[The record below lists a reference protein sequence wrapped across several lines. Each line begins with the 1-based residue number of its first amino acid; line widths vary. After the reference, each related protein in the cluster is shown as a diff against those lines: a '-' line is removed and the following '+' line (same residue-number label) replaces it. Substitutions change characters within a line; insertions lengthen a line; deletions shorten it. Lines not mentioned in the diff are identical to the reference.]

1 MGSPSSRL
9 SDRIADR
16 LLARIA
22 SGEWPVGTQLPG
34 ERTLADSMGVSRVS
48 VRAALQALKTQGFL
62 DAVQGGGTRVVATD
76 AALDSGLAALVRV
89 SRDNLF
95 DLAEIR
101 GILETWAAARA
112 AIHAGPDNLA
122 ELDAVIEMSE
132 QDVATGV
139 RRTESDLRFHLAV
152 AKASGSG
159 LYLHLMTMLR
169 GILEEMLDHHRY
181 ELFPTPD
188 HNRTILDQHR
198 RVRAAIQARDANGA
212 AAAMRRH
219 IDWVLEAYRRHAPP
233 ANGEI

>member
-101 GILETWAAARA
+101 GILETWAA
-112 AIHAGPDNLA
+112 
-122 ELDAVIEMSE
+122 E
-132 QDVATGV
+132 QSPLTS
-139 RRTESDLRFHLAV
+139 RTTTTS
-152 AKASGSG
+152 STS
-159 LYLHLMTMLR
+159 
-169 GILEEMLDHHRY
+169 
-181 ELFPTPD
+181 PP
-188 HNRTILDQHR
+188 RTT
-198 RVRAAIQARDANGA
+198 
-212 AAAMRRH
+212 
-219 IDWVLEAYRRHAPP
+219 
-233 ANGEI
+233 